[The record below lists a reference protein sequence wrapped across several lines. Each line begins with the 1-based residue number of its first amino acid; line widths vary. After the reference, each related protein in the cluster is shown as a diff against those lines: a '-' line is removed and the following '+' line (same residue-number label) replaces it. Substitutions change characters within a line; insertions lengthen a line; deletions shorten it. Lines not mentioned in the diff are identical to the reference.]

1 MEFAAKGA
9 VGGESLQDWSGISEA
24 AGLDQHTGKMR
35 NDAPVAVRNEAAQR
49 DLQVRAGGAAEAT
62 VAEQHG
68 LIGAV
73 AQQGVVQTDGAEL
86 VHDHGSAVPLRT
98 LQKSAQQSGL
108 SGAEESGDHDDGDA
122 RAALAFK
129 PPAE

>member
-9 VGGESLQDWSGISEA
+9 VGGESLQDWSGIGET
-24 AGLDQHTGKMR
+24 AGLDQHAGEMR
-35 NDAPVAVRNEAAQR
+35 NDAAVAVGNEAAQR

-68 LIGAV
+68 LVGAV
-73 AQQGVVQTDGAEL
+73 AQQGVVQADGAEFI
-86 VHDHGSAVPLRT
+86 HDHGGAVALRT
-98 LQKSAQQSGL
+98 LQKSAYQSGL

-122 RAALAFK
+122 RA
-129 PPAE
+129 